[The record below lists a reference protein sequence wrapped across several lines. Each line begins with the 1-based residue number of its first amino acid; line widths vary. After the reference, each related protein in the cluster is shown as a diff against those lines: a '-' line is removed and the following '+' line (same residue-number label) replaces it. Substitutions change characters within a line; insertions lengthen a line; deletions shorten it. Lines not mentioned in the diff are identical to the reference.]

1 MGAILLIIDMIL
13 QQGESMTIK
22 SYGNRHSYGSMFF
35 NAMICFF
42 SMVFF
47 IITDKGGLTFNKD
60 LVAYGLLI
68 ILMMWW
74 RPQGLVGAS
83 DSILAGNT
91 GKKRMGR
98 GNKKGAA
105 A

>member
-1 MGAILLIIDMIL
+1 M
-13 QQGESMTIK
+13 
-22 SYGNRHSYGSMFF
+22 
-35 NAMICFF
+35 
-42 SMVFF
+42 
-47 IITDKGGLTFNKD
+47 
-60 LVAYGLLI
+60 VAYGLLI